1 MSMSI
6 LLAHNMLKKGDL
18 PEPLWSGSM
27 LQYSIQRSCD
37 VTMCILGLYI
47 TVEAGWMQHRSVPQD
62 LKEEKQ
68 SMFLGIN
75 MLNTHLLNQEIGTHW
90 RKKCSYL
97 CRSTER
103 NTISHNSHISMRN
116 KWLRN
121 YRGGGEES
129 KRDYKYNSH
138 TVFWKHLSLCPVSME
153 WLKSRSDTT
162 PCSEGTHS
170 LCKAPLHC
178 SASGFCSVTPLLPG
192 SLQSEVIG
200 MDQPTW
206 LLTTLPRILCELKWV
221 IALKK
226 STAQCSRFLPVSALA
241 SLSLKW
247 SAYTSGTVPSCI
259 VQDNKPA
266 FSLSGQESYLHALAK
281 TS

>member
-6 LLAHNMLKKGDL
+6 CLAHNMLKKGDL

-37 VTMCILGLYI
+37 VTTMCILGLYI
-47 TVEAGWMQHRSVPQD
+47 TVEAGWLQHRSVPQD

-68 SMFLGIN
+68 SMLLGIN
-75 MLNTHLLNQEIGTHW
+75 MLNTHLLKQEIGAYW

-103 NTISHNSHISMRN
+103 NTISCNSHISMRN

-138 TVFWKHLSLCPVSME
+138 TVFWKHLFLFALFPWNGWNHVLIPPPVPKALTVFAKHLSTAVPQDSAVSLLFS
-153 WLKSRSDTT
+153 LA
-162 PCSEGTHS
+162 
-170 LCKAPLHC
+170 LCK
-178 SASGFCSVTPLLPG
+178 V
-192 SLQSEVIG
+192 
-200 MDQPTW
+200 
-206 LLTTLPRILCELKWV
+206 
-221 IALKK
+221 K
-226 STAQCSRFLPVSALA
+226 S
-241 SLSLKW
+241 
-247 SAYTSGTVPSCI
+247 
-259 VQDNKPA
+259 
-266 FSLSGQESYLHALAK
+266 
-281 TS
+281 